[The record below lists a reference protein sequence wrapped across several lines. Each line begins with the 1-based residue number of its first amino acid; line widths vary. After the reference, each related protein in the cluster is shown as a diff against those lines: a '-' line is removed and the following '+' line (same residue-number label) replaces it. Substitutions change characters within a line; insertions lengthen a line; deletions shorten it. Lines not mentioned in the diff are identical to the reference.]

1 MAGTGAQSDE
11 ESRELPGTGAGHRR
25 RVVVSVLLA
34 ALLGAGAWFLIGQ
47 AANYSK
53 LERAVHRAN
62 PWWLVAAVLSV
73 SIGYLGYALLYRTLS
88 AVDGG
93 PRPSLSLTLRVTIA
107 VFGASV
113 IATSAGRL
121 GSEYWALRKMK
132 ERPAWAWSRVLGL
145 NTGVWA
151 ALAVLAWVGAG
162 LMLLGVDHPAP
173 LWLELTWFLLVVV
186 CLPPALFLS
195 SPAHER
201 WHQDTGGRVRRTFAA
216 ALRGLVLLRD
226 VAKERRLLGAAA
238 AGSLLLWGGDLL
250 AVWLAL
256 RAFGVDIGYGPLVI
270 GYATGYASTMLPL
283 PAGGAGGVDA
293 ASTYALTLVGVP
305 LGPALLATLVQ
316 RVCTYWLPLGV
327 ALVGAR
333 SVKRL
338 PNDLAH
344 VPGAIG
350 RG

>member
-1 MAGTGAQSDE
+1 MAWTAAEGDE
-11 ESRELPGTGAGHRR
+11 EAPRLRTSGTGHRR
-25 RVVVSVLLA
+25 QVVISIALA

-53 LERAVHRAN
+53 LEDAVRRAN

-73 SIGYLGYALLYRTLS
+73 SIGYLGYALLYKTL
-88 AVDGG
+88 AGVDGG
-93 PRPSLSLTLRVTIA
+93 PRPSLPVTLRVTIA

-121 GSEYWALRKMK
+121 GSEYWAMRKMN

-145 NTGVWA
+145 NTGMWA
-151 ALAVLAWVGAG
+151 ALAAMAWAGAA
-162 LMLLGVDHPAP
+162 LMLIGVGRPAP
-173 LWLELTWFLLVVV
+173 IWLELTWFLLVVV

-201 WHQDTGGRVRRTFAA
+201 WQQDAGGKVRRTFAA

-226 VAKERRLLGAAA
+226 VAKERRLLAAGAT
-238 AGSLLLWGGDLL
+238 GSLLLWGSDLL

-256 RAFGVDIGYGPLVI
+256 RAFGVDIGYGQLVI

-316 RVCTYWLPLGV
+316 RVCTYWMPLGV

-333 SVKRL
+333 SVRRL
-338 PNDLAH
+338 PDDLAH
-344 VPGAIG
+344 VPGAVG